1 MTVTDDTF
9 LAWFVLLLL
18 AFSLGWGFGQSRS
31 IEQVTVT
38 HCAE

>member
-1 MTVTDDTF
+1 VTVTDDTF

-31 IEQVTVT
+31 IEERAVAN
-38 HCAE
+38 CAE